1 MYKGACAHGI
11 KQLEQVVKVLNQHLQ
26 QLQMIDM
33 GAEALHARVA
43 AAQAEQRAAFGR
55 SGRGA
60 GANGNSAAD
69 DFYRSFVGGR
79 R

>member
-1 MYKGACAHGI
+1 
-11 KQLEQVVKVLNQHLQ
+11 
-26 QLQMIDM
+26 MIDM
-33 GAEALHARVA
+33 GAEALHQRVA
-43 AAQAEQRAAFGR
+43 SAQAEQRAAFGR

-60 GANGNSAAD
+60 GVNGSSAAD